1 MLELK
6 VAIGRRPR
14 WQNKKKTQ
22 VRRGIAFTWR
32 KVGPIKRWGF
42 LVTPLHRPH
51 SFWAL
56 LHKIATV
63 DLKVVGRYTRD
74 KGGIKRN

>member
-51 SFWAL
+51 NFRAL
-56 LHKIATV
+56 LHKTPKE
-63 DLKVVGRYTRD
+63 DLKRVA
-74 KGGIKRN
+74 GIL